1 MKDHYGRRINYM
13 RISVTDL
20 CNLRCVYCMPEEG
33 VQKHLHKTNMSFEEI
48 ISLVKAGTQVG
59 IDKIRLTGG
68 EPLVRN
74 GIVELVQAV
83 GQIEGI
89 KDLAMTTNGIL
100 LPKYAKDLK
109 NAGLNRVNI
118 SLDTFDEKKYH
129 QITRWGNL
137 DDVMAGIE
145 AAMAVGMNPIKIN
158 TVLIKGFND
167 DEIEK
172 FVNFTIEN
180 PVDVRFIELMPLGE
194 SSNYAQNKYLSNA
207 EVLKQIPEL
216 MAVLEPEKTGPAEY
230 YQVPGAKGRV
240 GLINPIS
247 KHFCSEC
254 NRIRVTT
261 DGKIKP
267 CLHSDFEID
276 ILKLREEGLTYLQ
289 ILEKAIGAKPERHL
303 LEDNE
308 KQMVRNMNEIGG

>member
-33 VQKHLHKTNMSFEEI
+33 VVKHPHHTNMSFEDI
-48 ISLVKAGTQVG
+48 LSLIKAGTKMG

-68 EPLVRN
+68 EPLVRK
-74 GIVELVQAV
+74 GIVELVRAI
-83 GQIEGI
+83 GEIEGI
-89 KDLAMTTNGIL
+89 KDLTMTTNGIL

-109 NAGLNRVNI
+109 KAGLNRVNI
-118 SLDTFDEKKYH
+118 SLDTFDEEKYH
-129 QITRWGNL
+129 QITRRGQLNE
-137 DDVMAGIE
+137 VMAGID
-145 AAMAVGMNPIKIN
+145 AAMKAGMSPIKIN

-167 DEIEK
+167 DEISK
-172 FVNFTIEN
+172 FVNFTIDH
-180 PVDVRFIELMPLGE
+180 PVDVRFIELMPLGD
-194 SSNYAQNKYLSNA
+194 SSDYAQNQYLSNV
-207 EVLKQIPEL
+207 EVLKEVPEL
-216 MAVLEPEKTGPAEY
+216 VAVLEPDKTGPAEY
-230 YQVPGAKGRV
+230 YQLPGAQGRV

-247 KHFCSEC
+247 KHFCSNC

-267 CLHSDFEID
+267 CLHSDYEID
-276 ILKLREEGLTYLQ
+276 ILKLKKEGLTYLE
-289 ILEKAIGAKPERHL
+289 ILEQAIGAKPERHL

-308 KQMVRNMNEIGG
+308 KQMIRNMNEIGG